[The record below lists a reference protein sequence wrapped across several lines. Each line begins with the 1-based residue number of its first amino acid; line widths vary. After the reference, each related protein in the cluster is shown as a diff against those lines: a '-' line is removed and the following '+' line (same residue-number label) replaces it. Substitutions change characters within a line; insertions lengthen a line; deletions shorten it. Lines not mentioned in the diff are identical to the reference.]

1 MVTIEPGGKGFNL
14 AVQARRLNATVDGI
28 FAVGD
33 DLGARLA
40 RDAFT
45 RARLAETMLRTVP
58 GPTGAGV
65 GFTDAAGET
74 CLSVA
79 PGVNL
84 SLAAD
89 HIRSCHGDI
98 ARSAMVLAQFETSD
112 AAIDAAF
119 AVARSAD
126 IPTLLN
132 PSPFRQISES
142 ILANTTIIVVNDS
155 EAHACARQ
163 LGHTRSAG
171 ESWGEAIAP
180 ALLLRGVEIVVAT
193 HGAAGA
199 TAITTDAVLRQPAFA
214 IDAVDTLGAG
224 DAFAA
229 TLAVSLSAG
238 LRLGDALE
246 RAAAAGALT
255 SLHDGVFAALPDAAS
270 LADFLSER
278 QTGR

>member
-40 RDAFT
+40 REAF
-45 RARLAETMLRTVP
+45 AKAGLAETLIRTVP
-58 GPTGAGV
+58 GATGAGV

-89 HIRSCHGDI
+89 HIRSCRGDI
-98 ARSAMVLAQFETSD
+98 ARSTMVLAQFETSD

-119 AVARSAD
+119 AVARSAE

-132 PSPFRQISES
+132 PSPYRPIDES
-142 ILANTTIIVVNDS
+142 ILANTTIIIVNDS
-155 EAHACARQ
+155 EARACAQQ
-163 LGHTRSAG
+163 LGSTRSDG

-180 ALLLRGVEIVVAT
+180 ALLARGVEIVVAT

-199 TAITTDAVLRQPAFA
+199 TAITADALLRQPAFA

-238 LRLGDALE
+238 LCLQDALQ

-255 SLHDGVFAALPDAAS
+255 SLHDGVFAALPDAHL
-270 LADFLSER
+270 LADFLSGR
-278 QTGR
+278 QAGD